1 MNSFYYD
8 SVINHIVDQ
17 LSNYDDWT
25 LDSDESLEDVFT
37 MHIKNSYPQIKLEVI
52 RNLFHKY
59 EDIDLSE
66 RMQVSFDTKIFV
78 KAILKEDQLTFSPEF
93 ISFLSNINYLDRDDV
108 HKLINGIVSLD
119 STLDHEDFL
128 LVIKADF

>member
-8 SVINHIVDQ
+8 SVINHIADQ

-66 RMQVSFDTKIFV
+66 RMQVSFDTKNLV
-78 KAILKEDQLTFSPEF
+78 KSILKEDQITFSPEF

-119 STLDHEDFL
+119 ATLDHEDFL